1 MVGYVLS
8 PFPEIGATV
17 YVRSVLETSSETVA
31 RPRLRWVLLAF
42 VVAALGFWRT
52 YHGGIGGMWAE
63 DLPIY
68 VGAVRDFL
76 SDRNPYNLSH
86 APMFF
91 FYPPFFLEL
100 TGVLSRLV
108 PNGWGGRLYELLD
121 IVAIFA
127 LPLVLA
133 RYFFR
138 QRWLGPLFALLVF
151 FVSPR
156 FTGVLALFGLN
167 IASTLYCLAFVA
179 AVPGLKRNRW
189 EWFYLAVIFAAL
201 IKITFLALLLLP
213 LLAARRQWLRS
224 VTCAA
229 VVVLANLGERE
240 LWPQL
245 YSGYQWS
252 LQQGILLNHSY
263 GYGLFGIV
271 ATYFPSGGKG
281 VGLPPYLVSGLISAT
296 LLLLMFTLRWQME
309 RGGVFAEWKDN
320 AQDGRWGLWLALVL
334 MTIILV
340 NPRQMQYDVDIALF
354 AGFVVWITVLRT
366 SRLLLLLIVLF
377 VPSIFARW
385 IIAKPAMYGMYDTFL
400 LLITFGLGF
409 VWVRREV
416 ERNRQKSSTSMVN
429 G

>member
-1 MVGYVLS
+1 M
-8 PFPEIGATV
+8 
-17 YVRSVLETSSETVA
+17 
-31 RPRLRWVLLAF
+31 F
-42 VVAALGFWRT
+42 VIAALGFWRT

-68 VGAVRDFL
+68 VAAVGDFL
-76 SDRNPYNLSH
+76 GGRNPYTLTH

-100 TGVLSRLV
+100 TGALSRLV
-108 PNGWGGRLYELLD
+108 PGPWGARLYEVLD
-121 IVAIFA
+121 LMATFA

-151 FVSPR
+151 FDSPR

-201 IKITFLALLLLP
+201 IKITFLSLLLLP

-224 VTCAA
+224 AICAA
-229 VVVLANLGERE
+229 AVVLANLGERA

-271 ATYFPSGGKG
+271 ATYFPSSGKG
-281 VGLPPYLVSGLISAT
+281 VGPAPYLVSGLVSAT
-296 LLLLMFTLRWQME
+296 LLVLMFSLRWRLDRCGIFTEWKVNALRGDSGTLR
-309 RGGVFAEWKDN
+309 
-320 AQDGRWGLWLALVL
+320 GLWLALVI

-354 AGFVVWITVLRT
+354 AGFVVWVAVLRT
-366 SRLLLLLIVLF
+366 DRLLLLMVALF
-377 VPSIFARW
+377 LPSVIARW

-400 LLITFGLGF
+400 LLATFALGF
-409 VWVRREV
+409 AWVWREI
-416 ERNRQKSSTSMVN
+416 ERESRADQSPQVAKASVA
-429 G
+429 